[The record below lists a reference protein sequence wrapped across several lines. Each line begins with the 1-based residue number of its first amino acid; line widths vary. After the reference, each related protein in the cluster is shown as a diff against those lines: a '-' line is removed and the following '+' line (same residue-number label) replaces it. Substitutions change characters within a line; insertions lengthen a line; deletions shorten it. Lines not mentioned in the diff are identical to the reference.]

1 MSNSEQVKL
10 LLAST
15 SPRRQALLAQLGIS
29 FSVFPVDVDETVR
42 VGEIPGNYVRR
53 MAQEKAELGWN
64 NHVTRG
70 QTIAV
75 VGADTA
81 VILDES
87 ILGKPRDKAHGLE
100 MLTSLAGRSH
110 QVLTAVAVCKDG
122 TSRVALSCS
131 EVRFRSISEW
141 EREAYWATGE
151 PLDKAGGYG
160 IQGIGAVFV
169 EHIAGSYS
177 GVMGLPIY
185 ETTQL
190 LGDIGISVFRDASL

>member
-1 MSNSEQVKL
+1 MSKFTHVKL

-42 VGEIPGNYVRR
+42 PGEGPEVYVRR
-53 MAQEKAELGWN
+53 MAQEKAESAWN
-64 NHVTRG
+64 DHITRG
-70 QTIAV
+70 QTLAV

-81 VILDES
+81 VILDDV
-87 ILGKPRDKAHGLE
+87 ILGKPRDKTHGLE

-110 QVLTAVAVCKDG
+110 RVLTAVAVCKDG
-122 TSRVALSCS
+122 YTRSALSRS
-131 EVRFRSISEW
+131 EVRFRTVPEW

-151 PLDKAGGYG
+151 PLDKAGGYA
-160 IQGIGAVFV
+160 IQGIGAVFI